1 MPSAIAFAL
10 VLIGA
15 STVAR
20 AAAPESAA
28 TESAAAGSLVEASGD
43 ASVEIDA
50 HTRSA
55 ERERFE
61 LRLAVW
67 NAEQPRRRTRAAE
80 TLRSALAVR
89 GATLEQLIAAAERA
103 EDTLLDGTA
112 ARLVETTATQ
122 ARWRALSDR
131 DAATAWL
138 AKRLDGL
145 ASDLAFQPYLEA
157 DLPEG
162 FPQPTLPHDVELKR
176 YPRYRMATAPMGSG
190 RQDGAFWKLF
200 QHIQSNEI
208 PMTAPVETTYEADGE
223 RMRATTMAFL
233 YEGPEQGRAGEAGAV
248 DVVDVGEQWVV
259 SMGLR
264 GYDSRERIDA
274 AHAALLEYVA
284 VHGGLEVVGEMRTMG
299 YNSPMVMGARRTF
312 EVQVPVRVQLLG
324 DA

>member
-1 MPSAIAFAL
+1 MPSALALAL
-10 VLIGA
+10 VLFGA
-15 STVAR
+15 PTVAL
-20 AAAPESAA
+20 AATRVSAA
-28 TESAAAGSLVEASGD
+28 TEPAAAEATGSDSATDEAAPAGSD
-43 ASVEIDA
+43 EL
-50 HTRSA
+50 
-55 ERERFE
+55 ERFE
-61 LRLAVW
+61 LLLAVW
-67 NAEQPRRRTRAAE
+67 NAEQPRRRARAADA
-80 TLRSALAVR
+80 LRTVLAMQDPS
-89 GATLEQLIAAAERA
+89 LEQMVAAAGRA
-103 EDTLLDGTA
+103 VDTLLDGTA

-131 DAATAWL
+131 GAATAWL

-157 DLPEG
+157 ELPEG

-176 YPRYRMATAPMGSG
+176 YPRYRMATAPMGGG

-208 PMTAPVETTYEADGE
+208 PMTAPVETTYEVDGE

-264 GYDSRERIDA
+264 GY
-274 AHAALLEYVA
+274 AALLEYVA
-284 VHGGLEVVGEMRTMG
+284 AHGGLEVVGEMRTMG

-312 EVQVPVRVQLLG
+312 EVQVPVRVKVLG